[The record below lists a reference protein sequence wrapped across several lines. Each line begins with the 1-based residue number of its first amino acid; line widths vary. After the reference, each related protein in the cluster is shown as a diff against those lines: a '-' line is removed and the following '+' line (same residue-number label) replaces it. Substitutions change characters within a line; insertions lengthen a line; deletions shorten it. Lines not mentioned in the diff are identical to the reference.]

1 MPKRP
6 KALKMPWALKRKKE
20 FRPGF
25 SSGSRTATDNSELYN
40 STKWRKFRRLYIVDN
55 PLCEECKRNGKVTE
69 GKDIDHITPIRFGGE
84 PFDFNNLQTL
94 CKTCHNKKSGREAH
108 Q

>member
-6 KALKMPWALKRKKE
+6 KALVMPWAKKRPKE
-20 FRPGF
+20 FRPEF

-84 PFDFNNLQTL
+84 PFDFDNLQTL